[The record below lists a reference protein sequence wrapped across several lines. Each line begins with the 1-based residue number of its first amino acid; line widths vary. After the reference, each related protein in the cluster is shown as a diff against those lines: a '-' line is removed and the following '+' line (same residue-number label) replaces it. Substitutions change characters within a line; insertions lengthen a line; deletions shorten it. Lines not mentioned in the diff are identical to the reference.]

1 MELNEKLLEAHK
13 KVVQLKLSKEVAKTL
28 HGGGAS
34 FLYFIV
40 SPVRTCPGLSPCVV
54 CRDRAL
60 TESDV
65 LPGREENVAGH

>member
-28 HGGGAS
+28 HGGVR

-40 SPVRTCPGLSPCVV
+40 SLLSWTLVGRVV
-54 CRDRAL
+54 I
-60 TESDV
+60 E
-65 LPGREENVAGH
+65 H

>member
-28 HGGGAS
+28 HGGGVR

-40 SPVRTCPGLSPCVV
+40 LVSRPVLLSPVVI
-54 CRDRAL
+54 
-60 TESDV
+60 E
-65 LPGREENVAGH
+65 H

>member
-28 HGGGAS
+28 HGGVR

-40 SPVRTCPGLSPCVV
+40 LQSVLALSRPV
-54 CRDRAL
+54 
-60 TESDV
+60 V
-65 LPGREENVAGH
+65 LFLMS

>member
-28 HGGGAS
+28 HGGGVR

-40 SPVRTCPGLSPCVV
+40 CPGLALCPGLSSC
-54 CRDRAL
+54 L
-60 TESDV
+60 QS
-65 LPGREENVAGH
+65 

>member
-28 HGGGAS
+28 HGGVK
-34 FLYFIV
+34 FPFILLFV
-40 SPVRTCPGLSPCVV
+40 LSGPVLACPLV

-60 TESDV
+60 TETDV
-65 LPGREENVAGH
+65 LPG

>member
-28 HGGGAS
+28 HGGVR

-40 SPVRTCPGLSPCVV
+40 CPGLALCPGLSSC
-54 CRDRAL
+54 L
-60 TESDV
+60 QS
-65 LPGREENVAGH
+65 

>member
-28 HGGGAS
+28 HGAVR

-40 SPVRTCPGLSPCVV
+40 CPGPALSWP
-54 CRDRAL
+54 
-60 TESDV
+60 V
-65 LPGREENVAGH
+65 LLCL

>member
-28 HGGGAS
+28 HGGGVR

-40 SPVRTCPGLSPCVV
+40 LQSVLALSRPV
-54 CRDRAL
+54 
-60 TESDV
+60 V
-65 LPGREENVAGH
+65 LFLMS